1 MQKLYSFTLQ
11 LTQQVVYSE
20 EKKEVEEMK
29 VDNRHSDIIS
39 YLKKA
44 DEPVSGSALSKEF
57 NVSRQIIVQ
66 DINQLRDKGYSII
79 STTKGYVLEN
89 GDEVTKVFK
98 VRHTIEETEKELK
111 LVVDLGAEV
120 RDVFI
125 YHKIYDKI
133 RAKLCIC
140 SRRDV
145 KVFCDKLMSG
155 KSAPL
160 MTATDGYHYHTI
172 VAKDVETMRMV
183 EKALSENGF
192 IAERTEYEPDEMD

>member
-1 MQKLYSFTLQ
+1 
-11 LTQQVVYSE
+11 
-20 EKKEVEEMK
+20 MK
-29 VDNRHSDIIS
+29 VDNRQSDIIN
-39 YLKKA
+39 YLKKS
-44 DEPVSGSALSKEF
+44 DGPVSGNVLSKNF

-89 GDEVTKVFK
+89 GNEVTKVFK
-98 VRHTIEETEKELK
+98 VRHTIEETEKELQ
-111 LVVDLGAEV
+111 LVIDLGAEV

-140 SRRDV
+140 SRRDI
-145 KVFCDKLMSG
+145 KVFCDKLLSG

-172 VAKDVETMRMV
+172 VAKDADTMKLV
-183 EKALSENGF
+183 EKALGENGF
-192 IAERTEYEPDEMD
+192 LAELTDYEPEEVKKGD